1 MEVAYTH
8 PFDNVIPDDW
18 FRFREG
24 VEYEWWQEIFTV
36 EGKLGGAWTGSVYYY
51 SVFDWE
57 NKLFDNIEGKFT
69 FATEPVPEP
78 APMVLFGSGLAGFI
92 GVQLRQTRRRNKIV
106 HR

>member
-1 MEVAYTH
+1 M
-8 PFDNVIPDDW
+8 
-18 FRFREG
+18 
-24 VEYEWWQEIFTV
+24 
-36 EGKLGGAWTGSVYYY
+36 TGSGSERVWSMNGGRKSSQWREDWALAWPGSVYYYY

-57 NKLFDNIEGKFT
+57 NELFDNIEGKFT

-106 HR
+106 NR